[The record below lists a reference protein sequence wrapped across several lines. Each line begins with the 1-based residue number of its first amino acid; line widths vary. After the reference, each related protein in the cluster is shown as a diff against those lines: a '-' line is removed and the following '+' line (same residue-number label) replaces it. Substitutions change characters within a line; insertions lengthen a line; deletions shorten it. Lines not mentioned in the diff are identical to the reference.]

1 MIRERIALL
10 ARAACLAGL
19 WLAAGCGQTGAKGPS
34 LPYAPTPLEPLK
46 AGPEIGPEPG
56 PEPKPEAKVETKPE
70 AKVETK
76 PKAPEEPKKG

>member
-19 WLAAGCGQTGAKGPS
+19 WLAAGCGQTGAQGPS
-34 LPYAPTPLEPLK
+34 LPYTPTPLEPPK

-56 PEPKPEAKVETKPE
+56 PEPKPEVKAETKLEPKPE

-76 PKAPEEPKKG
+76 PE